1 MSSGTSLPGDFT
13 PIPQVLEAHARQAF
27 VARSIKIL
35 DVLESGPG
43 GGGAIERMN
52 DPGFS
57 GGGQYGEVPTLVQS
71 IAANRR
77 DITSTSALTAQKLTG
92 VNNNG
97 VVLNRRSDLM
107 SFADTSY
114 IGGFTRED
122 LSAECGKQIGEKML
136 DDVLSI
142 LIAAMRGAVEAVGS
156 SANVYSV
163 WSATV
168 RTTLDPDVID
178 GGRVL
183 LGDRSDILNYI
194 LTNSYS
200 NRDLRGAAKVIA
212 IQNVAGE
219 ALQGADNRAQWGLS
233 KAIRD
238 DANLTA
244 SDAGFDKYYTLLL
257 GAGAIKYGFV
267 KPIEIETIRYLSN
280 ENKATLLRADWDLF
294 VQVQAMQYNRS
305 AGGAN
310 PTVTALATSSN
321 WTDNTSSNKEVP
333 MIELVHNYSG
343 N

>member
-1 MSSGTSLPGDFT
+1 MGSGTSLPADFT

-35 DVLESGPG
+35 NVLESGPG
-43 GGGAIERMN
+43 GGGAIERVN
-52 DPGFS
+52 DPGYIS
-57 GGGQYGEVPTLVQS
+57 GGQYNERPTLVQS

-97 VVLNRRSDLM
+97 VALQRRSDLM

-114 IGGFTRED
+114 VGGFTREQ
-122 LSAECGKQIGEKML
+122 LSAECGKQIGEKMM
-136 DDVLSI
+136 DDVCSI
-142 LIAAMRGAVEAVGS
+142 LIAAARGAVEAVGS
-156 SANVYSV
+156 SANIYSV

-168 RTTLDPDVID
+168 HTNLSPDVMD

-183 LGDRSDILNYI
+183 LGDRSDVLEYL
-194 LTNSYS
+194 LTDSYS
-200 NRDLRGAAKVIA
+200 NRDLRTYA
-212 IQNVAGE
+212 ISQAYPNVGGM
-219 ALQGADNRAQWGLS
+219 ALQGEDGLAQFGMK

-244 SDAGFDKYYTLLL
+244 SDAGYDKYYSLLM
-257 GAGAIKYGFV
+257 GAGALQYGFT
-267 KPIEIETIRYLSN
+267 KPVEIETIRYLLN

-294 VQVQAMQYNRS
+294 VTVNAMQYNRS

-321 WTDNTSSNKEVP
+321 WTDNTSSNKEVAL
-333 MIELVHNYSG
+333 IELVHNYSG